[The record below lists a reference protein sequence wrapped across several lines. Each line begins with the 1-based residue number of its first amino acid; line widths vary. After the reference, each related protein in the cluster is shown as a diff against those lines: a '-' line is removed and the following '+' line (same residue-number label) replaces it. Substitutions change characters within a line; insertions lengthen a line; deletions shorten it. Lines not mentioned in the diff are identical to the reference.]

1 MIRFILIA
9 CLICLLLVVM
19 QKLRQLGQDRRKHH
33 RQKQSVT
40 RKQMIQCVYCSVY
53 VPKGD
58 ASRKGDHY
66 FCCDDH
72 MEAEQKKI

>member
-1 MIRFILIA
+1 
-9 CLICLLLVVM
+9 
-19 QKLRQLGQDRRKHH
+19 
-33 RQKQSVT
+33 
-40 RKQMIQCVYCSVY
+40 MIQCVYCSVY